1 VNKLTAFFALVLFVC
16 AAHAAPASQESI
28 EALLVATKAESLVD
42 GMYGNIEQAM
52 RRSLAAATQGRP
64 VSEEQQRILDAM
76 PAKFSKVMREEMSWP
91 KMRPLYIQIYQE
103 SFSQEEIDGL
113 LAFYGSPAGQAFV
126 AKMPVVMQRS
136 MEVMQSQMVPLMEK
150 MKAAMQEA
158 VAEAKLSK

>member
-113 LAFYGSPAGQAFV
+113 LAFYSSPAGQAFV